1 MKINVLNDDGSSN
14 VHDINSEIL
23 FTTNNKKR
31 VGYVNATSKEQT
43 ALDIVNYF
51 SSDSKMIIFDKTNKL
66 MEDRL
71 TSLNI
76 MPLSKMNNLPTIFDN
91 QPFSMMFFTSGT
103 TGEPVGALKTNENL
117 LLEVKELSLLL
128 KQYNIKKVI
137 VTVPFIHIYGALVGL
152 LYPIVN
158 EMDIVIKE
166 HFLPNDLIN
175 VIEPNSLIVTT
186 PLYIKALNK
195 LDKSIDLT
203 SSLFISSTS
212 PLDTKSANLFQKKYN
227 TNIMQLFGSTETG
240 GMAYKMNTDELW
252 TPLNKVIISSNEK
265 SELKVESPFISNILY
280 NGTFVKTKNKI
291 QTFDYVE
298 IENGKFKLLGRSS
311 QILKVA
317 GKRYSTIQIE
327 QILENEKDIEKA
339 LVYVK
344 KNTDL
349 LRDEILDITLETKRE
364 FTKKE
369 IKNLLKMKLSNLKF
383 DMDLRRVEKIELS
396 NVGKKRRV
404 I

>member
-298 IENGKFKLLGRSS
+298 IENDKFKLLGRSS

-383 DMDLRRVEKIELS
+383 DMDLKIVRKILLS
-396 NVGKKRRV
+396 SMGKKLNL
-404 I
+404 